1 MKFNAHGWK
10 ARFAITSMA
19 IAGLAL
25 LIVGVAAGIYF
36 YTLPPATGV
45 VASSDIATSST
56 SGTPIA
62 VYSYTNSS
70 GIFYFTNSS
79 AVTLGTGYC
88 VTNAEGQCI
97 KPEGQ
102 WADYLGYIPVG
113 YVIMP
118 HLANAPVYP
127 CPGGMDEANCAVFRA
142 SCGDG
147 VCNPNE
153 SCSSCPIDCGVPGQL
168 TCGVYSGR
176 PAGPYSVC
184 LGDYCE
190 GNDGP
195 QANVNVTSATT
206 STQSGAQS
214 TSGQA
219 AQLGIPASYVSH
231 LLNGDSVAA
240 TCGTAMP
247 APGASYLEVT
257 NTGTAP
263 SVINTISFSYID
275 MSTVTDSGAPS
286 GVCSVAAGATVYITV
301 TGIGVNV
308 AGAGESFSVSVIGTN
323 GGFAN
328 ISGVFG

>member
-1 MKFNAHGWK
+1 MKFNAHGRK
-10 ARFAITSMA
+10 ARLAITSMA
-19 IAGLAL
+19 IAGLAI

-45 VASSDIATSST
+45 TASSTLATST
-56 SGTPIA
+56 SGTLTA
-62 VYSYTNSS
+62 VYPYTNSS
-70 GIFYFTNSS
+70 GTFYFTNSS
-79 AVTLGTGYC
+79 AVAPGTGYC
-88 VTNAEGQCI
+88 VTNARGQCTN
-97 KPEGQ
+97 PEGA
-102 WADYLGYIPVG
+102 WTEYLGFIPAG
-113 YVIMP
+113 YVFLP
-118 HLANAPVYP
+118 HLADAPVYP
-127 CPGGMDEANCAVFRA
+127 CPGGMDAANCAVFQA

-195 QANVNVTSATT
+195 QTNATSNATT
-206 STQSGAQS
+206 STQSTSSQTALSQGAQ
-214 TSGQA
+214 
-219 AQLGIPASYVSH
+219 LEIPASYVSH
-231 LLNGDSVAA
+231 SLNGDSVAA
-240 TCGTAMP
+240 TCGPTMP
-247 APGASYLEVT
+247 AAGASYLEVA

-263 SVINTISFSYID
+263 STIDTISFSYID
-275 MSTVTDSGAPS
+275 MTTVTDSGAPT
-286 GVCSVAAGATVYITV
+286 GACTVAAGAIEYV
-301 TGIGVNV
+301 TLMGVGVNV
-308 AGAGESFSVSVIGTN
+308 ASVGEQFTVSVIGNN